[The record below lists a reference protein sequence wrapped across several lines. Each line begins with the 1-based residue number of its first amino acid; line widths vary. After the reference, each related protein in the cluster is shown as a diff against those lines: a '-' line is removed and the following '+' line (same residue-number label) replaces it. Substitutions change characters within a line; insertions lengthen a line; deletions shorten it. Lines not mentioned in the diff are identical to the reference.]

1 MPNSS
6 RSNHRCAP
14 LRTLETAQ
22 REVGSRAC
30 ASNAELIVRVDGDT
44 LVAAFDV
51 SDQFHTS
58 SDLDF
63 GHDVVVG
70 NVATELDTDAP
81 EVTIGTTS
89 QGRVR

>member
-1 MPNSS
+1 MS
-6 RSNHRCAP
+6 RSDHRCAQ

-22 REVGSRAC
+22 REVGSWTC
-30 ASNAELIVRVDGDT
+30 ASDAELIVRVDGDA
-44 LVAAFDV
+44 LVTTFDV

-81 EVTIGTTS
+81 QVTIGATS